1 MGEDE
6 VDMGDLAV
14 LIADIEVSQNVGVLC
29 SKTSFLV
36 RGRTVC
42 AYVQA
47 QCYNSLAVRKQQPYC
62 ARLSLGGINCLI
74 IPVCIGDVARGQCLL
89 SRSSW
94 ETASRQKAGL
104 RSGT

>member
-42 AYVQA
+42 A
-47 QCYNSLAVRKQQPYC
+47 
-62 ARLSLGGINCLI
+62 
-74 IPVCIGDVARGQCLL
+74 
-89 SRSSW
+89 
-94 ETASRQKAGL
+94 
-104 RSGT
+104 